1 MAWINR
7 GFDSRQFHNVMKIKP
22 ADLIFEF
29 VVYIIC
35 IFLIVLFW
43 QNSFVLFVGILA
55 VSAIIFIKWHEKKD
69 FIYYF
74 VAFFLGTI
82 AEIIA
87 VYSGAWQYTKPFYLI
102 PVWLSFLWGIAGLLL
117 LKIGKTLSGE

>member
-1 MAWINR
+1 MAWISS
-7 GFDSRQFHNVMKIKP
+7 GFDSLWVHNVMKIKP
-22 ADLIFEF
+22 ADLIFEL

-43 QNSFVLFVGILA
+43 QNSFVLFVGILV